1 MPLPPQW
8 ASPEDFATLFQYF
21 WYRDFPIG
29 GGPRAV
35 GARRSDWTIHIG
47 LVVRSIADLIGL
59 WARFESGQRTD
70 AVLRSGEG
78 DEVAV
83 EWEWNGVWGQN
94 ELEKLKKDEVW
105 SRNESSERLLR
116 YGVLITYTHT
126 PNIEK
131 VQNHVLTEWQGA
143 RWPLLLILID
153 VEESDKFTSGKE
165 FKGLNMSLFDP
176 SGQKVLRTAPA
187 FPWAVESSR
196 WRVLSPEY

>member
-1 MPLPPQW
+1 MPLPEQW
-8 ASPEDFATLFQYF
+8 ASGEDFATLFQYI

-35 GARRSDWTIHIG
+35 GALRSDWTIHTG
-47 LVVRSIADLIGL
+47 LVVRSIADFIGL

-83 EWEWNGVWGQN
+83 EWEWDGVWGQN
-94 ELEKLKKDEVW
+94 ELQKLKNYKVW
-105 SRNESSERLLR
+105 SRNKGSKRLLR
-116 YGVLITYTHT
+116 YAVLITYTHT

-131 VQNHVLTEWQGA
+131 VKEHVLAEWQGA
-143 RWPLLLILID
+143 PWPLLLILID
-153 VEESDKFTSGKE
+153 VEESNKFTSGKE
-165 FKGLNMSLFDP
+165 FKELNMSLFDTV
-176 SGQKVLRTAPA
+176 GQKNLRTAPA
-187 FPWAVESSR
+187 FPWSVESSR